1 MKIIAILVLI
11 TSFWCAEAAYIE
23 KIRGKKALI
32 YLDGLEVQKGDL
44 VNAVEDSSRKTV
56 GIFRVTTVKDGKAI
70 GELLKGKARVNQEI
84 TFRKQGFRNTNRPN
98 QDKVEAETP
107 APITQFKS
115 WYAIGGML
123 GLGFDSMDIK
133 IGSPQESVAQS
144 GVGYSLMGTLDY
156 RWIPWISIRG
166 MLGIEQFKVDGNAT
180 LGTTPC
186 SNCKTEISYVSS
198 MAWGRFHITQTDTTI
213 WIGPGVGYFIPTSKD
228 TNALDSSSIKNTFV
242 FGVAGGVDLAINPKL
257 YIPVH
262 LEYVFLNDS
271 EAVTANFYAIKTGL
285 MFKF

>member
-1 MKIIAILVLI
+1 MKIIAIFVLMS
-11 TSFWCAEAAYIE
+11 SFWCAEAAYIE
-23 KIRGKKALI
+23 KIRGRKALI

-44 VNAVEDSSRKTV
+44 VNAVEDPSRKAV
-56 GIFRVTTVKDGKAI
+56 GIFRITTVKDGKAI
-70 GELLKGKARVNQEI
+70 GELLKGKAKINQDI
-84 TFRKQGFRNTNRPN
+84 TFRKQGFRKTDRPDQN
-98 QDKVEAETP
+98 KDIETP
-107 APITQFKS
+107 APMTQFKA
-115 WYAIGGML
+115 WYAVGGML

-133 IGSPQESVAQS
+133 IGSPQEFVSQS
-144 GVGYSLMGTLDY
+144 GVGYSLIGTLDY

-166 MLGIEQFKVDGNAT
+166 MLGIEQFKVDGKAT

-228 TNALDSSSIKNTFV
+228 TNALDSSSIKNMFV
-242 FGVAGGVDLAINPKL
+242 FGVAGGVDLSIHSKL

-271 EAVTANFYAIKTGL
+271 EDVKANFYAIKTGL